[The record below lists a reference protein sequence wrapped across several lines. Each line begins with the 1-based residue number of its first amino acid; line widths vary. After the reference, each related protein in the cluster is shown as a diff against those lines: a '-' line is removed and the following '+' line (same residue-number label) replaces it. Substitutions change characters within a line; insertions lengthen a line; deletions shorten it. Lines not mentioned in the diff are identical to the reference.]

1 MKKVL
6 FSFVVLAAAAAMT
19 ACGNKNAKNVE
30 GQDSTAVAAEEAAP
44 QMAPMGTWDY
54 PEGSALAD
62 AENISVLLYPHSWKK
77 DIDAGKDP
85 ASDIAIY
92 YNCNL
97 VKAGDVQSTIKTLS
111 DEYDIPNSLIIPI
124 YKDATAKKGDIVLT
138 WWQNGSGMQRAI
150 VVDAANPAEPKIHYL
165 DLQFKGDGT
174 GTAEK
179 NDNQTLKPNSFI
191 VLKNGEWTNCSKN
204 DGAKT
209 WMLELE
215 AKESRDGSQ
224 YRCVITDK
232 FGNEYITETVT
243 LHIIYNVVSAEAVQ
257 VPADATV
264 IDADDSVVVAEDVAE
279 TVEVVDT
286 IDTVESVDVETV
298 ESTDAVVT
306 EDVAEVSEVFEV
318 AEVIE
323 TEAVTE
329 AD

>member
-1 MKKVL
+1 
-6 FSFVVLAAAAAMT
+6 
-19 ACGNKNAKNVE
+19 
-30 GQDSTAVAAEEAAP
+30 
-44 QMAPMGTWDY
+44 MAGT
-54 PEGSALAD
+54 E
-62 AENISVLLYPHSWKK
+62 
-77 DIDAGKDP
+77 
-85 ASDIAIY
+85 
-92 YNCNL
+92 
-97 VKAGDVQSTIKTLS
+97 
-111 DEYDIPNSLIIPI
+111 
-124 YKDATAKKGDIVLT
+124 
-138 WWQNGSGMQRAI
+138 
-150 VVDAANPAEPKIHYL
+150 
-165 DLQFKGDGT
+165 
-174 GTAEK
+174 
-179 NDNQTLKPNSFI
+179 
-191 VLKNGEWTNCSKN
+191 